1 MTKNSNEIVLTQRVI
16 ESKIFTIRNV
26 QVVLDKD
33 LASFY
38 EVKPIRLREQVKRN
52 ANRFPDDFVFQL
64 NEDEVDMLVSQNA
77 IPSKKYLGGYL
88 PYVFTEQGVAAVSAV
103 LKSDKAAEVSIMI
116 MRAFVAMR
124 KFITQNARLFER
136 LNRIE
141 IKQLDTDRKLN
152 EIFKKLDKSYPYYDK
167 GIFFNGQVFDAW
179 VFISNLVKKAKQSL
193 ILIDN
198 YVDESV
204 LSLFAK
210 KKKGVTV
217 DIYTKNISRVLKED
231 AKKFNKQYGGLT
243 LHKFGASHDRFLLI
257 DKTDVYHIGASL
269 KDLGKKWFAF
279 SKMDKDSLV
288 IFKKLRV

>member
-1 MTKNSNEIVLTQRVI
+1 MTKKEAGIALTQKVI
-16 ESKIFTIRNV
+16 ESKIFTIRDV

-52 ANRFPDDFVFQL
+52 ANRFPEDFVFQL
-64 NEDEVDMLVSQNA
+64 SEDEVEFLVSQNA
-77 IPSKKYLGGYL
+77 IPSKQSLGGYL

-103 LKSDKAAEVSIMI
+103 LKSEKAAEVSIMI

-124 KFITQNARLFER
+124 KFILQNAQLFER
-136 LNRIE
+136 LDRIE
-141 IKQLDTDRKLN
+141 IKQLDTDQKIN
-152 EIFKKLDKSYPYYDK
+152 EIFRKLEKSYPHSDK

-179 VFISNLVKKAKQSL
+179 VFISDLVKSAKNSL

-198 YVDESV
+198 YVDETV

-210 KKKGVTV
+210 KRKGVTV
-217 DIYTKNISRVLKED
+217 DIYTKNISRALQQD
-231 AKKFNKQYGGLT
+231 ANKFNMQYGGLT
-243 LHKFGASHDRFLLI
+243 LHQFDISHDRFLLI
-257 DKTDVYHIGASL
+257 DKTEVYHLGASL

-288 IFKKLRV
+288 ILDKLGV